1 MNENGQGDVLPKITL
16 EDLRRISQ
24 ESQTFDEYVD
34 KIHKLCPG
42 HGDVRPKPKTPTW
55 AEILEQ
61 LNDLEK
67 RLNEL
72 RTPPLIPEQRA
83 NEITDEEL
91 VQLWR
96 ECDCDPLKFAYKFRE
111 AAA

>member
-42 HGDVRPKPKTPTW
+42 HGDVRLHS
-55 AEILEQ
+55 I
-61 LNDLEK
+61 
-67 RLNEL
+67 
-72 RTPPLIPEQRA
+72 
-83 NEITDEEL
+83 
-91 VQLWR
+91 
-96 ECDCDPLKFAYKFRE
+96 DPLGHGDEGLGLKIASNPTGAPAQPQE
-111 AAA
+111 DTA